1 MGSSTSNLNTVV
13 TFPTQVTK
21 TIILEVYN
29 ADDLQYL
36 NEAEG
41 FNLDFAQDMEDSG
54 FKLLEVDGVKVS
66 S

>member
-1 MGSSTSNLNTVV
+1 MSTQAT

-21 TIILEVYN
+21 TLTIEVYN
-29 ADDLQYL
+29 ADDLQYMA
-36 NEAEG
+36 ESEG
-41 FNLDFAQDMEDSG
+41 FMKDFAQDLDDAG

>member
-1 MGSSTSNLNTVV
+1 MGSSSNNTPTQV

-21 TIILEVYN
+21 TIVLEVYN

-41 FNLDFAQDMEDSG
+41 FNLDFTQDMEDSG
-54 FKLLEVDGVKVS
+54 FKLLEIDGVKVS